1 MTNYDPTSQS
11 QNQDLRTI
19 MRRALSNRFVLLAIF
34 AIAIGLTATFSW
46 GWLVAAGIAPIL
58 LAAAPCAAMCA
69 LGLCMSGM
77 KSKPNTSN
85 ANAQIGTATKT
96 DKKECC

>member
-1 MTNYDPTSQS
+1 MTNYEPTSQS
-11 QNQDLRTI
+11 QNQDFRTM
-19 MRRALSNRFVLLAIF
+19 MRRALSNRFVLLAV
-34 AIAIGLTATFSW
+34 IALGVGLTATFSW

-77 KSKPNTSN
+77 KSKPDTSE
-85 ANAQIGTATKT
+85 ANKQIGTTTKA

>member
-1 MTNYDPTSQS
+1 MTNYEPTSQS
-11 QNQDLRTI
+11 QNQDFRTM
-19 MRRALSNRFVLLAIF
+19 MRRALSNRFVLLAV
-34 AIAIGLTATFSW
+34 IALGVGLTATFSW

-77 KSKPNTSN
+77 KSKPDTSD
-85 ANAQIGTATKT
+85 ANKQVGTAAIT
-96 DKKECC
+96 DKKNCC

>member
-1 MTNYDPTSQS
+1 MTNYEPTSQS

-77 KSKPNTSN
+77 KSKPNTSD
-85 ANAQIGTATKT
+85 ANKQIETTTKADT
-96 DKKECC
+96 KESC

>member
-1 MTNYDPTSQS
+1 MTNYEPTSQS

-19 MRRALSNRFVLLAIF
+19 MRRPLSNRFVLLAVI
-34 AIAIGLTATFSW
+34 ALAIGLTAKFSW

-77 KSKPNTSN
+77 KSKPNTSD
-85 ANAQIGTATKT
+85 ANKQIETTKA

>member
-11 QNQDLRTI
+11 QNHDLRTI
-19 MRRALSNRFVLLAIF
+19 LRRALSNRFVLLAIF
-34 AIAIGLTATFSW
+34 AIAISLTATFSW

-77 KSKPNTSN
+77 KSKPNTSD
-85 ANAQIGTATKT
+85 ANKQIETTKA